1 MRLWAGALFRLA
13 MLVALWLAA
22 YKSADIF
29 GFFKSF
35 SSLWFLPA
43 GATVAIVLAAPGWLK
58 LAPLLANL
66 LLALPE
72 VCRLLGVPFTNFHDP
87 VIHALRLYAIYGGLG
102 FVLSRVVRVDVPPAS
117 LRDMQWVVVLTVAA
131 SAAAA
136 LSGVTM
142 HVAVGNMD
150 WPVAWS
156 IVVPWAIGDAIG
168 AMIVPPLLV
177 PLLLVLLRQ
186 PRGDWTWPTASAVIL
201 SLAAVGAALCV
212 GMLVPKLN
220 PALGSLWYLVIIPP
234 VLAALRGGLP
244 MAAIS
249 VFLTNMLTPPA
260 AYLLAY
266 EGERTGLQLLLLI
279 ASVAGLLVGAAISDR
294 RRAFTELD
302 AQRAALEDT
311 VAARTHEL
319 AEAYEF
325 QRHLVRSIGHDLR
338 QPVQSMNLMLEGLA
352 LKAEDTPS
360 AVAIRQ
366 TREMGAAA
374 SDLLGRILDYARL
387 DAGKVQAQVSAF
399 NVSRLF
405 DTLERL
411 YAPVAAAKGVRLVV
425 ERADAVL
432 SSDEQL
438 VLEALSNYLDNALR
452 LSAPGQTVTLE
463 YSDSGGA
470 KRFLVRDEVGADV
483 AAVPG
488 AAGFGLEIVQRIA
501 MLLGGR
507 VVRSPN
513 EVALTLGSA

>member
-1 MRLWAGALFRLA
+1 

-22 YKSADIF
+22 YKSADLF
-29 GFFKSF
+29 GFFKSY

-43 GATVAIVLAAPGWLK
+43 GATVAIVLAAPGRLK

-66 LLALPE
+66 LLAIPD
-72 VCRLLGVPFTNFHDP
+72 VCRFLGIPFTNFHDP
-87 VIHALRLYAIYGGLG
+87 IIHALRLYAIYGGLA
-102 FVLSRVVRVDVPPAS
+102 FALSHLLRVAVPAAS
-117 LRDMQWVVVLTVAA
+117 LRDMQWVALLTLAA
-131 SAAAA
+131 CVAAA

-150 WPVAWS
+150 WSIAWS

-177 PLLLVLLRQ
+177 PLLLGLLRQ
-186 PRGDWTWPTASAVIL
+186 PRGGWTWPTVPALAVDV
-201 SLAAVGAALCV
+201 AAIVAALCI

-220 PALGSLWYLVIIPP
+220 PALGSLWYLIIIPP

-244 MAAIS
+244 AAAVS
-249 VFLTNMLTPPA
+249 VFLTSIMTPPA

-279 ASVAGLLVGAAISDR
+279 ASVAGLLVGAAVSDR
-294 RRAFTELD
+294 RRAFSELN
-302 AQRAALEDT
+302 AQRAALEET

-338 QPVQSMNLMLEGLA
+338 QPVQSMNLMLEGMA
-352 LKAEDTPS
+352 LKAQDAPS

-366 TREMGAAA
+366 TRAMGAAA

-387 DAGKVQAQVSAF
+387 DAGKVQAQVSEF
-399 NVSRLF
+399 NVSRVF

-411 YAPVAAAKGVRLVV
+411 YAPVASAKGVRLVV
-425 ERADAVL
+425 ERADAIL
-432 SSDEQL
+432 TSDEQL

-452 LSAPGQTVTLE
+452 LSAEGQTVTLA
-463 YSDSGGA
+463 YSDSDGQ
-470 KRFLVRDEVGADV
+470 KRLVVRDEVDARV

-488 AAGFGLEIVQRIA
+488 AAGLGLEIVQRIA
-501 MLLGGR
+501 TLLHGR
-507 VVRSPN
+507 VVRAPN
-513 EVALTLGSA
+513 EIALMLGSA